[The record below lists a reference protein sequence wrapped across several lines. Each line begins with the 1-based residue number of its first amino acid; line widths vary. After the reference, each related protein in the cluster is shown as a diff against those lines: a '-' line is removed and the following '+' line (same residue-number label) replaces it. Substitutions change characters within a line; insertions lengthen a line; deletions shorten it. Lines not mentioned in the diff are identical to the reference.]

1 MKFTLIALFAV
12 VTQLAS
18 VSVQAET
25 LAQAMEKC
33 RSVSNSVKRLV
44 CYDQLAQRAN
54 NLEDSGLTEFYAN
67 RPVVMASPEARRNL
81 DATETQSA
89 PQNSF
94 GLEKRMAE
102 QKSEE
107 VSELRAVVGKVEETQ
122 RGKLIITLQDGQIWR
137 QTDSQILSLSAGDS
151 ITISRGMLGAFYLS
165 KDGRNQSIR
174 VKRKS

>member
-1 MKFTLIALFAV
+1 MKFTLIALFAA
-12 VTQLAS
+12 VTQLVS

-54 NLEDSGLTEFYAN
+54 NLEDSELAEFYAN
-67 RPVVMASPEARRNL
+67 RPVVVASPDARRN
-81 DATETQSA
+81 AVNNEVQTA

-94 GLEKRMAE
+94 GLEQQLAE
-102 QKSEE
+102 RKSAEA
-107 VSELRAVVGKVEETQ
+107 SELRSVVGKIEKNPH
-122 RGKLIITLQDGQIWR
+122 GKLIITLQDGQVWR
-137 QTDSQILSLSAGDS
+137 QTDSERMSLSVGDS
-151 ITISRGMLGAFYLS
+151 IVISRGLLGAFYLS
-165 KDGRNQSIR
+165 KQGNNQNIR